1 MENNIFSS
9 SATYKDVPSSAIP
22 RTFLASVFAYM
33 TAALAITG
41 IIAYIVGGVNDGQIF
56 KDLFFKAEGG
66 INPLFYVVLFAPIGL
81 VLLMSFAFNKLSSV
95 AMLGVYILYSALM
108 GLSMGAIFLIY
119 TIGSISSVFFI
130 TAVTFGVMALIGYT
144 TKTDLTKMGSILMMA
159 LIGLIIASIVTM
171 LIPGENPMITFGMNC
186 LGVVIFCGLT
196 AYDMQKLKNIGAEIT
211 AGTEQAS
218 KMAIMGAL
226 ALYLDF
232 INLFMFLLRLFG
244 DRR

>member
-9 SATYKDVPSSAIP
+9 SATFKDVPASAVP
-22 RTFLASVFAYM
+22 KTFLASVFAYM

-41 IIAYIVGGVNDGQIF
+41 IIAYVVGGVNDGAIF
-56 KDLFFKAEGG
+56 KDMFITTTG
-66 INPLFYVVLFAPIGL
+66 ISPLFYVVVFAPLGL
-81 VLLMSFAFNKLSSV
+81 ALLMSMAFNRLSSV
-95 AMLGVYILYSALM
+95 AMLGIYILYAALM

-130 TAVTFGVMALIGYT
+130 TAVTFGIMALIGYT

-159 LIGLIIASIVTM
+159 LIGLVIASIVTM

-196 AYDMQKLKNIGAEIT
+196 AYDMQKLKNIGAEVS

>member
-1 MENNIFSS
+1 MENNVFSS
-9 SATYKDVPSSAIP
+9 SATFKDVPASAIP
-22 RTFLASVFAYM
+22 KTFLASVFAYM

-41 IIAYIVGGVNDGQIF
+41 IIAYVVGGVNDGAIF
-56 KDLFFKAEGG
+56 KDLFFKNDT
-66 INPLFYVVLFAPIGL
+66 ISPLFYVVVFAPLGL
-81 VLLMSFAFNKLSSV
+81 VLLMSFAFNRLSSV
-95 AMLGVYILYSALM
+95 AMLGIYILYAALM

-119 TIGSISSVFFI
+119 TLGSISSVFFI
-130 TAVTFGVMALIGYT
+130 TAVTFGIMALIGYT

-196 AYDMQKLKNIGAEIT
+196 AYDMQKLKNIGAEVS

>member
-56 KDLFFKAEGG
+56 RDLFFKAEGG

-81 VLLMSFAFNKLSSV
+81 VMLMSFAFNRLSSV

-119 TIGSISSVFFI
+119 TMGSISAVFFI
-130 TAVTFGVMALIGYT
+130 TAGTFGVMAFIGYT

-159 LIGLIIASIVTM
+159 LIGLVIASIVTM
-171 LIPGENPMITFGMNC
+171 IIPGENPMITFGMNC

-196 AYDMQKLKNIGAEIT
+196 AYDMQKLKNIGAEVT
-211 AGTEQAS
+211 NGTEQAS

>member
-1 MENNIFSS
+1 MENNVFSS
-9 SATYKDVPSSAIP
+9 SATFKDVPASAVP
-22 RTFLASVFAYM
+22 KTFLASVFAYM

-41 IIAYIVGGVNDGQIF
+41 IIAYVVGGVNDGALF
-56 KDLFFKAEGG
+56 KDMFFTETG
-66 INPLFYVVLFAPIGL
+66 ISPLFYVVVFAPLGL
-81 VLLMSFAFNKLSSV
+81 VLLMSFAFNRLSSV
-95 AMLGVYILYSALM
+95 AMLGIYILYAALI

-130 TAVTFGVMALIGYT
+130 TAVTFGIMALIGYT

-196 AYDMQKLKNIGAEIT
+196 AYDMQKLKNIGAEVS

>member
-1 MENNIFSS
+1 MENNVFSS
-9 SATYKDVPSSAIP
+9 SATFKDVPASAVP
-22 RTFLASVFAYM
+22 KTFLASVFAYM

-41 IIAYIVGGVNDGQIF
+41 IIAYVVGGVNDGALF
-56 KDLFFKAEGG
+56 KDMFFTESG
-66 INPLFYVVLFAPIGL
+66 ISPLFYVVVFAPLGL
-81 VLLMSFAFNKLSSV
+81 VLLMSMAFNRLSSV
-95 AMLGVYILYSALM
+95 AMLGIYILYAALI

-130 TAVTFGVMALIGYT
+130 TAVTFGIMALIGYT

-159 LIGLIIASIVTM
+159 LIGLVIASIVTM

-196 AYDMQKLKNIGAEIT
+196 AYDMQKLKNIGAEVS

>member
-9 SATYKDVPSSAIP
+9 SATFKDVPSSAIP
-22 RTFLASVFAYM
+22 RTFLANVFAYM

-41 IIAYIVGGVNDGQIF
+41 IIAYVV
-56 KDLFFKAEGG
+56 GG
-66 INPLFYVVLFAPIGL
+66 INDGAIFRDMFFKNDTISPLFYVVVFAPIGL
-81 VLLMSFAFNKLSSV
+81 VLLMSFAFNRLSSV
-95 AMLGVYILYSALM
+95 AMLGIYILYAALM
-108 GLSMGAIFLIY
+108 GLSMGSIFLIY
-119 TIGSISSVFFI
+119 TLGSISSVFFI
-130 TAVTFGVMALIGYT
+130 TAVTFGIMALIGYT
-144 TKTDLTKMGSILMMA
+144 TRTDLTKMGSILTMA

-196 AYDMQKLKNIGAEIT
+196 AYDMQKLKNIGAEVS

>member
-9 SATYKDVPSSAIP
+9 SATFKDVPASAVP
-22 RTFLASVFAYM
+22 KTFLASVFAYM

-41 IIAYIVGGVNDGQIF
+41 IIAYVV
-56 KDLFFKAEGG
+56 GG
-66 INPLFYVVLFAPIGL
+66 INDGALFKDMFFTETGISPLFYVVVFAPLGL
-81 VLLMSFAFNKLSSV
+81 VLLMSMAFNRLSSV
-95 AMLGVYILYSALM
+95 AMLGIYILYAALM

-130 TAVTFGVMALIGYT
+130 TAVTFGIMALIGYT

-159 LIGLIIASIVTM
+159 LIGLVIASIVTM

-196 AYDMQKLKNIGAEIT
+196 AYDMQKLKNIGAEVS

>member
-9 SATYKDVPSSAIP
+9 SATFKDVPASAVP
-22 RTFLASVFAYM
+22 KTFLASVFAYM

-41 IIAYIVGGVNDGQIF
+41 IIAYVV
-56 KDLFFKAEGG
+56 GG
-66 INPLFYVVLFAPIGL
+66 INDGALFKDMFITETGISPLFYVVVFAPIGL
-81 VLLMSFAFNKLSSV
+81 VLLMSMAFNRLSSI
-95 AMLGVYILYSALM
+95 AMLGIYILYAALM

-130 TAVTFGVMALIGYT
+130 TAVTFGIMALIGYT

-159 LIGLIIASIVTM
+159 LIGLVIASIVTM
-171 LIPGENPMITFGMNC
+171 LIPGENPMITFAMNC

-196 AYDMQKLKNIGAEIT
+196 AYDMQKLKNIGAEVS

>member
-9 SATYKDVPSSAIP
+9 TATYKDVPSSAIP
-22 RTFLASVFAYM
+22 KTFLANVFAYM

-41 IIAYIVGGVNDGQIF
+41 IIAYVVGGVNDGQ
-56 KDLFFKAEGG
+56 LFIDMFFTETG
-66 INPLFYVVLFAPIGL
+66 ISPLFYVVLFAPIGL
-81 VLLMSFAFNKLSSV
+81 VMLMSFAFNKLSSV
-95 AMLGVYILYSALM
+95 AMLGIYILYSALM

-119 TIGSISSVFFI
+119 TMGSISSVFFI
-130 TAVTFGVMALIGYT
+130 TAGTFGIMAVIGYT
-144 TKTDLTKMGSILMMA
+144 TKTDLTKMGSILTMA
-159 LIGLIIASIVTM
+159 LIGLVIASIVTM

-196 AYDMQKLKNIGAEIT
+196 AYDMQKLKNIGAEVS

-244 DRR
+244 DRK

>member
-1 MENNIFSS
+1 MENNVFSS
-9 SATYKDVPSSAIP
+9 SATFKDVPASAVP
-22 RTFLASVFAYM
+22 KTFLASVFAYM

-41 IIAYIVGGVNDGQIF
+41 IIAYVVGGVNDGALF
-56 KDLFFKAEGG
+56 KDMFFTETG
-66 INPLFYVVLFAPIGL
+66 ISPLFYVVVFAPLGL
-81 VLLMSFAFNKLSSV
+81 VLLMSFAFNRLSSV
-95 AMLGVYILYSALM
+95 AMLGIYILYAALI

-130 TAVTFGVMALIGYT
+130 TAVTFGIMALIGYT

-159 LIGLIIASIVTM
+159 LIGLVIASIVTM

-196 AYDMQKLKNIGAEIT
+196 AYDMQKLKNIGAEVS

>member
-9 SATYKDVPSSAIP
+9 SATFKDVPASAVP
-22 RTFLASVFAYM
+22 KTFLASVFAYM

-41 IIAYIVGGVNDGQIF
+41 IIAYVV
-56 KDLFFKAEGG
+56 GG
-66 INPLFYVVLFAPIGL
+66 INDGALFKDMFFTATGISPLFYVVVFAPIGL
-81 VLLMSFAFNKLSSV
+81 VLLMSMAFNRLSSV
-95 AMLGVYILYSALM
+95 AMLGIYILYAALM

-130 TAVTFGVMALIGYT
+130 TAVTFGIMALIGYT

-159 LIGLIIASIVTM
+159 LIGLVIASIVTM

-196 AYDMQKLKNIGAEIT
+196 AYDMQKLKNIGAEVS